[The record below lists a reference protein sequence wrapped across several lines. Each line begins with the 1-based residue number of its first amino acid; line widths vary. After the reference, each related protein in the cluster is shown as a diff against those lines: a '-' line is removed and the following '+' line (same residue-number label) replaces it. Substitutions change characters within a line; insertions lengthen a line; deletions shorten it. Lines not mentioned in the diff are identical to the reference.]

1 MKVYMLRS
9 ELHFTSKIM
18 ALTVPKF
25 TCSLAYKSLFT
36 GCEKQSLMV
45 TIAAYLS
52 IMYEQF
58 RKPGWL

>member
-1 MKVYMLRS
+1 MLRS
-9 ELHFTSKIM
+9 ELHFTRKIM
-18 ALTVPKF
+18 TLTVPKF

-58 RKPGWL
+58 HKPG